1 MRFERCH
8 EPVTYRVH
16 RGAMATT
23 LSAARSPTAA
33 RGPRLDG
40 GLHPAGRW
48 IFFAVLVG
56 ALGYAGASILSDTA
70 EVGETLATGVFLFLG
85 LALLIAL
92 GFEFVNGFHDT
103 ANAVATVIYTH
114 AMPAPLAVVW
124 SGVFNFLGVLASSG
138 AVAYS
143 IITLLPVDLV
153 INTGSAGGFAMIFAL
168 LLAAVLWNLATW
180 YVGLPNSSSH
190 ALIGSILGVG
200 LANQLLARGLGGTS
214 GVDWHQ
220 AEKVFSALLFSP
232 LIGFTAALVLLL
244 VMKRFLRDPKLYREP
259 DTHAPPPKGIR
270 ATLIA
275 TCTAVSFAHG
285 SNDGQKGMGLIMLIL
300 IGCAPTAYA
309 LNRTVPE
316 SATPAFVAQARS
328 AAAIFAR
335 QPGPEPTVDVARA
348 TVTQGIAARRVDTPA
363 MYGALAS
370 LSRDVGDRLEGY
382 GSLGKVPAAATPNLR
397 GDMYLVLDAS
407 KMVVADEGART
418 RFTAAEID
426 GIKRYGSTLERGTRY
441 IPLWVKITV
450 AIALGLGT
458 MVGWR
463 RIVVTVGE
471 RIGKTHL
478 TYGMGM
484 SAELVTAATILLAD
498 RFAMPVSTTHI
509 LSSGVAGAS
518 VANGAGLQWRTV
530 RNMALAWFLTLPA
543 AMLLAG
549 LLYWLLLTVL
559 RTTMAA

>member
-1 MRFERCH
+1 MRCRH
-8 EPVTYRVH
+8 GSNQLLSRTRHIQGPPRTYGYDAH
-16 RGAMATT
+16 R
-23 LSAARSPTAA
+23 RFPQTAA

-40 GLHPAGRW
+40 HLHPAGRW
-48 IFFAVLVG
+48 IFLAVLIG
-56 ALGYAGASILSDTA
+56 ALGYAGASILTDTA

-200 LANQLLARGLGGTS
+200 LANQLLARGLNGTS

-220 AEKVFSALLFSP
+220 AEKVFSALFFSP

-259 DTHAPPPKGIR
+259 DTQAPPPRGIR

-309 LNRTVPE
+309 LNRTVPK
-316 SATPAFVAQARS
+316 
-328 AAAIFAR
+328 
-335 QPGPEPTVDVARA
+335 
-348 TVTQGIAARRVDTPA
+348 ARRPPSSHRRAPPRKSTRASRGRNRRSISPA
-363 MYGALAS
+363 
-370 LSRDVGDRLEGY
+370 
-382 GSLGKVPAAATPNLR
+382 PP
-397 GDMYLVLDAS
+397 
-407 KMVVADEGART
+407 
-418 RFTAAEID
+418 
-426 GIKRYGSTLERGTRY
+426 
-441 IPLWVKITV
+441 
-450 AIALGLGT
+450 
-458 MVGWR
+458 
-463 RIVVTVGE
+463 
-471 RIGKTHL
+471 
-478 TYGMGM
+478 
-484 SAELVTAATILLAD
+484 
-498 RFAMPVSTTHI
+498 
-509 LSSGVAGAS
+509 
-518 VANGAGLQWRTV
+518 
-530 RNMALAWFLTLPA
+530 
-543 AMLLAG
+543 
-549 LLYWLLLTVL
+549 
-559 RTTMAA
+559 